1 MYQRFHCQ
9 DRFTVA
15 NEEVSKVGCDA
26 GEHRQIRP
34 IAGVT
39 GRTVEGT
46 KLLLKSG
53 HVPMIPLS
61 KLFHRGQRRGV
72 QSRLRR
78 WRTPADSSHRWCDRT
93 NRGGDQIAAAVGSC
107 TNDSTVQIVSPWPTK
122 RCPKSAATLANT
134 GRFV

>member
-78 WRTPADSSHRWCDRT
+78 WRTPADSSLYCRDRT
-93 NRGGDQIAAAVGSC
+93 PRGGDKIAAELWSC
-107 TNDSTVQIVSPWPTK
+107 TKDT
-122 RCPKSAATLANT
+122 TL
-134 GRFV
+134 